1 MAQDARGR
9 LEGQTALVTGGASG
23 IGRGICERFAA
34 EGARVVVADINE
46 AGARAVADELGH
58 GAIAV
63 AVDVTDEDSVAA
75 MIATAAGAGGDGG
88 AAGLDAVVANAGAGG
103 FSLIVDHPLDE
114 WRRVTELCQTGV
126 FLTIK
131 HAGRRFRE
139 QGHGGT
145 ITCIASLNAIQ
156 PSAGMA
162 AYCSAKAAVAMLAQ
176 VAAMEL
182 GPHGVRV
189 NTIAPGLIET
199 PATAAFFAVPGVVDE
214 FVENTTIAR
223 FGQPEDVAAM
233 AAFLASD
240 DAKFVSAGFFSVDG
254 GARTKRYPDLPAR
267 IAEAMGEA
275 PS

>member
-1 MAQDARGR
+1 M
-9 LEGQTALVTGGASG
+9 LEGKTALVTGGASG
-23 IGRGICERFAA
+23 IGRGICRRFSAD
-34 EGARVVVADINE
+34 GARVIVADINQ
-46 AGARAVADELGH
+46 AGAQAVADEIGN
-58 GAIAV
+58 GAVAV

-75 MIATAAGAGGDGG
+75 MVAAAGDATGRV
-88 AAGLDAVVANAGAGG
+88 DAVVANAGAGG
-103 FSLIVDHPLDE
+103 CSLIVDHPLDE
-114 WRRVTELCQTGV
+114 WRRVIDLCQTGV

-131 HAGRRFRE
+131 HAGRRLID
-139 QGHGGT
+139 QGSGGS

-182 GPHGVRV
+182 GPHGIRV

-199 PATAAFFAVPGVVDE
+199 PATEAFFAVPGVVDE
-214 FVENTTIAR
+214 FVENTTLGR

-240 DAKFVSAGFFSVDG
+240 DAGFVSSGFFSVDG

-267 IAEAMGEA
+267 FAAMLGDA
-275 PS
+275 GA